1 MIGYRFRL
9 SIQILTNILYTNYF
23 FTGKVV
29 ALEESDAMKKRRGT
43 TRFNRREFVAGA
55 ASLALSRWSSAEL
68 PATNK
73 VSNSGQDVYIVP
85 NFHPASCGWLTTFS
99 KERVYC
105 VNSYL
110 SHLDRV
116 RDDRQYEFVMS
127 EVNNIIGIMNFRPER
142 MAELKQC
149 VAEERVELVNGF
161 FLESTINLSGGE
173 ALVRLG
179 AEGLRW
185 YEKTFGVRPKYA
197 WCIDTCGVHDQMA
210 QIARGLGLKALIYTR
225 KNPAGKTMY
234 WTVSPDGSKILTLCP
249 GDYSQASSIFESKTP
264 LTSSDLDKLEKEFV
278 TKESTTPEG
287 AAVLILG
294 GGGDYSIAP
303 KMKDYPSAFLAEW
316 AKSGIKRKLRFTTL
330 TKYLDAV
337 TPGVNSGNIKIP
349 AHVGGTAYDFDSFWM
364 DCPKVK
370 AWYRSCEQ
378 GLQSAEA
385 LATIASLSGN
395 FTYPT
400 QSLYESWILMFLNM
414 DRNTL
419 WGSAGGMV
427 FVSEDSWDVQDRF
440 EWVTTSATQVQ
451 TSAVD
456 SFTSEGEELMIFNP
470 LNWRRN
476 DPVELTIPAGK
487 TVADVVC
494 EELPDG
500 RVLCVPRLDAM
511 SLGSLKLVTGAPEKA
526 KTVQAG
532 EVIETSHYVL
542 KIDAETG
549 AITSL
554 KIKKSGRE
562 ILGAPANVVI
572 AERPK
577 KKPDDPG
584 DHMPPIPERERL
596 ATSSEGQS
604 SIEVSKGP
612 LSTIITVTGKF
623 FGGGTL
629 RRTIRL
635 YEGHARIDFETE
647 LHDIPNYT
655 VVFADFP
662 LANDI
667 DEVMRGIPFGFSHA
681 AWSKPNPNLHGWA
694 KGIVPAVRWSAY
706 AFAGGG
712 GVALFDRGLSGRE
725 LNGRTASIYL
735 LNAEDKYWGYD
746 NPWLTGKGTHVL
758 QFSLLPYESSW
769 EHARIPQAAWE
780 YNLGPVVVE
789 GRAAFP
795 NRSYLE
801 TSENIIVESLRRDGD
816 HIVVR
821 LVEAFGHAGKASLK
835 LLLPHENAA
844 ITDLVGGSASP
855 LAGGPEYRFD
865 LRPQQIVTIHFKT
878 ASTVAEEVPVTQ
890 WDKFV
895 PHSKLK
901 ALHAY
906 SAELIGHPPFGS

>member
-1 MIGYRFRL
+1 M
-9 SIQILTNILYTNYF
+9 N
-23 FTGKVV
+23 
-29 ALEESDAMKKRRGT
+29 AMKKRKGT
-43 TRFNRREFVAGA
+43 IRLNRREFFAGA
-55 ASLALSRWSSAEL
+55 ATLALSRWVPAEL
-68 PATNK
+68 PGQNAISTG
-73 VSNSGQDVYIVP
+73 GQDTYIVP

-99 KERVYC
+99 KERIYC

-116 RDDRQYEFVMS
+116 RDDHQYEFVMS
-127 EVNNIIGIMNFRPER
+127 EVNNVIGIMNFRPER
-142 MAELKQC
+142 VAELQQR
-149 VAEERVELVNGF
+149 VAEKRVELVNGF

-185 YEKTFGVRPKYA
+185 YEKVFGARPKYA
-197 WCIDTCGVHDQMA
+197 WCIDICGVHDQMA
-210 QIARGLGLKALIYTR
+210 QIAKGLGLKALIYTR
-225 KNPAGKTMY
+225 KNPTGKTMY
-234 WTVSPDGSKILTLCP
+234 WTVSPDGSQVLTLCP

-264 LTSSDLDKLEKEFV
+264 LAALDLDKLEKEFA
-278 TKESTTPEG
+278 TKESTTPED

-294 GGGDYSIAP
+294 GGGDYSVAP
-303 KMKDYPSAFLAEW
+303 KMKEYPSAFLTQW

-337 TPGVNSGNIKIP
+337 TPGIDSGSIKIP
-349 AHVGGTAYDFDSFWM
+349 THSGGTAYDFDSFWM

-370 AWYRSCEQ
+370 TWYRSCEQ

-385 LATIASLSGN
+385 LATIASLSGS
-395 FTYPT
+395 FVYPA
-400 QSLYESWILMFLNM
+400 QNLYESWVLMFLNM

-427 FVSEDSWDVQDRF
+427 FVSEDSWDVRDRF
-440 EWVTTSATQVQ
+440 EWVAKSASQVQ
-451 TSAVD
+451 ESAAESLVAAGD
-456 SFTSEGEELMIFNP
+456 ELIIFNP

-476 DPVELTIPAGK
+476 DPVELTVPAGK
-487 TVADVVC
+487 TISGVVC

-500 RVLCVPRLDAM
+500 RVMCDARLAAM
-511 SLGSLKLVTGAPEKA
+511 SLGSLKLMAGAPEKT

-532 EVIETSHYVL
+532 ETIETSHYVL
-542 KIDAETG
+542 KMNAQTG
-549 AITSL
+549 AIASL

-562 ILGAPANVVI
+562 ILGASANVVI

-577 KKPDDPG
+577 KKPDDPA

-612 LSTIITVTGKF
+612 LFTTITVTGSF
-623 FGGGTL
+623 FGGGML

-635 YEGHARIDFETE
+635 YEGHPRIDFETE
-647 LHDIPNYT
+647 LHDIPNYM

-667 DEVMRGIPFGFSHA
+667 DEVMRGVPFGFSHA

-706 AFAGGG
+706 ALAGGS
-712 GVALFDRGLSGRE
+712 GVALLDRGLSGRE

-735 LNAEDKYWGYD
+735 INAEDKYWGYD
-746 NPWLTGKGTHVL
+746 NPWLTGNGTHVL
-758 QFSLLPYESSW
+758 QFALLPYESGW
-769 EHARIPQAAWE
+769 EHARIPHAAWE
-780 YNLGPVVVE
+780 YNLRPVVVE
-789 GRAAFP
+789 GRAGLS
-795 NRSYLE
+795 NHSYLE
-801 TSENIIVESLRRDGD
+801 TSENVIVESLRREGD

-821 LVEAFGHAGKASLK
+821 FVEAFGQAGEASLT
-835 LLLPHENAA
+835 LLLPHKSAA
-844 ITDLVGGSASP
+844 ITDLAGSSASP
-855 LAGGPEYRFD
+855 LPGGPEYRFD
-865 LRPQQIVTIHFKT
+865 LQPQQIVTVHFKT
-878 ASTVAEEVPVTQ
+878 ESAVAEETPVTK

-895 PHSKLK
+895 SQSKLK

-906 SAELIGHPPFGS
+906 SAELIGHPPFGA

>member
-1 MIGYRFRL
+1 MVLKENG
-9 SIQILTNILYTNYF
+9 
-23 FTGKVV
+23 
-29 ALEESDAMKKRRGT
+29 AMKNRKGT

-55 ASLALSRWSSAEL
+55 AVVALSRWSSAEL
-68 PATNK
+68 PGKDKA
-73 VSNSGQDVYIVP
+73 SSGGRDVYIVP

-116 RDDRQYEFVMS
+116 RDDHQYEFVMS
-127 EVNNIIGIMNFRPER
+127 EVNNVIGIMNFRPER
-142 MAELKQC
+142 IAELKQR

-185 YEKTFGVRPKYA
+185 YEKMFGARPKYA

-210 QIARGLGLKALIYTR
+210 QIAKGLGLKALIYTR
-225 KNPAGKTMY
+225 KNPTGKTMY
-234 WTVSPDGSKILTLCP
+234 WTVSPDGSQVLTLCP
-249 GDYSQASSIFESKTP
+249 GDYSQAGSIFESKTP
-264 LTSSDLDKLEKEFV
+264 LAASDFDKLEKEFA
-278 TKESTTPEG
+278 TKESTTPED

-294 GGGDYSIAP
+294 GGGDYSVAP
-303 KMKDYPSAFLAEW
+303 KMKDYPSAFLTQW
-316 AKSGIKRKLRFTTL
+316 AQSGIKRKLRFTTL
-330 TKYLDAV
+330 TKYLNAV
-337 TPGVNSGNIKIP
+337 SPGINSGAIKIP
-349 AHVGGTAYDFDSFWM
+349 THSGGTAYDFDSFWM

-370 AWYRSCEQ
+370 TWYRSCEQ

-385 LATIASLSGN
+385 LATIASLSGDYM
-395 FTYPT
+395 YPA
-400 QSLYESWILMFLNM
+400 QSLYESWVLMFLNM

-440 EWVTTSATQVQ
+440 EWVARSASQVQ
-451 TSAVD
+451 ADAAD
-456 SFTSEGEELMIFNP
+456 SLASGGDELMIFNP
-470 LNWRRN
+470 LNWQRN
-476 DPVELTIPAGK
+476 DPLELTIPAGK
-487 TVADVVC
+487 TLSDVVC
-494 EELPDG
+494 EQQSDG
-500 RVLCVPRLDAM
+500 RVLCTARLAGM
-511 SLGSLKLVTGAPEKA
+511 SVASLKLVAGAPEKA
-526 KTVQAG
+526 KTVSAG
-532 EVIETSHYVL
+532 EMIETSHYVL
-542 KIDAETG
+542 KMDAQTG

-577 KKPDDPG
+577 KKPDDPA

-596 ATSSEGQS
+596 TTSNEGQS

-612 LSTIITVTGKF
+612 LTTTITVAGKF
-623 FGGGTL
+623 LGGTL

-635 YEGHARIDFETE
+635 YENHARVDFETE
-647 LHDIPNYT
+647 LNDIPNYT
-655 VVFADFP
+655 VVYVDFP

-667 DEVMRGIPFGFSHA
+667 DEVMRGVPFGFSHA

-706 AFAGGG
+706 ALAGGG
-712 GVALFDRGLSGRE
+712 GVALLDRGLSGRE

-758 QFSLLPYESSW
+758 QFALLPYELAW
-769 EHARIPQAAWE
+769 QHARIPQAAWE
-780 YNLGPVVVE
+780 YNLAPVTAEV
-789 GRAAFP
+789 RAGLS
-795 NRSYLE
+795 NHSYLE
-801 TSENIIVESLRRDGD
+801 TSDNIIVESLRREGD
-816 HIVVR
+816 HIIIR
-821 LVEAFGHAGKASLK
+821 FVEAFGHAGEATVK
-835 LLLPHENAA
+835 LSLPHQGAV
-844 ITDLVGGSASP
+844 ITDLVGRNVSP
-855 LAGGPEYRFD
+855 LPGGPEYRFAI
-865 LRPQQIVTIHFKT
+865 RPQQIVTLQFKT
-878 ASTVAEEVPVTQ
+878 SSIVTEETPVTE

-895 PHSKLK
+895 PQSKLK

-906 SAELIGHPPFGS
+906 SPDLIGHPPFGA